1 MTQTMLTEDYLIRLI
16 RLGTVAMARL
26 MGLKAQLLYQDAMYL
41 LNQTLEE
48 VFGMR
53 ADLVRNLDD
62 ESLLDALTFQG
73 NLDTDRLVLAADL
86 LREDSDLQA
95 AFKNPEESRYSLQR
109 ALNFYVVAALAGGP
123 RLQADPADKIT
134 RLLGQVALD
143 DLSESALFDLFNY
156 HEMKGQYAQAESIL
170 DHLAAKTLQADEI
183 RQERQDFY
191 GRLLAKSDTILLQGG
206 VERRDILAKLAQ
218 IGTDL

>member
-1 MTQTMLTEDYLIRLI
+1 MTQTMLTEDYLMRLI
-16 RLGTVAMARL
+16 RLATVAMARL
-26 MGLKAQLLYQDAMYL
+26 MGLKAQLLYQDAMFL
-41 LNQTLEE
+41 LDQTLEE

-95 AFKNPEESRYSLQR
+95 AFKNVEESRYSLQR
-109 ALNFYVVAALAGGP
+109 ALNFYIVADLAGGP
-123 RLQADPADKIT
+123 HMQADPEEKIAQ
-134 RLLGQVALD
+134 LLNQVNLE

-156 HEMKGQYAQAESIL
+156 QEMKGQYAQAEATL
-170 DHLAAKTLQADEI
+170 DLLGSKTLQDAEI
-183 RQERQDFY
+183 QQERQDFY
-191 GRLLAKSDTILLQGG
+191 QRLLSKSDTGLIQGG
-206 VERRDILAKLAQ
+206 LERKDILAKLAHT
-218 IGTDL
+218 GSNL